1 MTTPPALTERQLNR
15 ALLARQSLLSRAD
28 VTIPSAL
35 EGMGGLQAQYAPSMY
50 IGLWSRVARLSR
62 HSLTDLLERR
72 EVVQGTLL
80 RSTIHLVTAADYWPW
95 ALAVRR
101 ARRDWYLRVAR
112 DRPGAADLAR
122 AADRLRV
129 ALAADGPMRAAEVEA
144 LVGTAYRLG
153 IGLWIDLV
161 RVPPSG
167 TWERRRA
174 DLYAAAEDW
183 LGPPSPGLT
192 AEAGQELLVRRYLGA
207 FGPASRADVATWAG
221 LPARVLA
228 PVFEGMALRDLRSED
243 GTKLVDLP
251 DGELPDPASPAPI
264 RFLPTWD
271 AALLA
276 HARRTQILPE
286 RHRDKVFHVRM
297 PQSVGTFLVAGAVA
311 GSWRW
316 DGAAVQISEF
326 EPLPKSVR
334 RAVEAEAGELAAL
347 HA

>member
-243 GTKLVDLP
+243 GTKLVDL
-251 DGELPDPASPAPI
+251 
-264 RFLPTWD
+264 
-271 AALLA
+271 
-276 HARRTQILPE
+276 
-286 RHRDKVFHVRM
+286 
-297 PQSVGTFLVAGAVA
+297 
-311 GSWRW
+311 
-316 DGAAVQISEF
+316 
-326 EPLPKSVR
+326 
-334 RAVEAEAGELAAL
+334 
-347 HA
+347 